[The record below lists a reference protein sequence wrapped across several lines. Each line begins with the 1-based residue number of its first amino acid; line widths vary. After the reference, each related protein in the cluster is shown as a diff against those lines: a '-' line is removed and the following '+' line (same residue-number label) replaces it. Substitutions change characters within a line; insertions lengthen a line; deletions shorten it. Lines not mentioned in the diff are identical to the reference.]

1 MADTEKK
8 YNVDTMAMIEAFC
21 EYRVGK
27 TNLKSASKELEA
39 STGLPKETCEALLKE
54 MKRHNVTQIRGYT
67 NEPERLKKGK
77 KGKPNDAKL
86 KLVLIECLVYRSCIQ
101 FTQGVGYV
109 CKKISYCCHL

>member
-8 YNVDTMAMIEAFC
+8 YNVDTMAIIEAFC

-77 KGKPNDAKL
+77 KGKTNDAKL
-86 KLVLIECLVYRSCIQ
+86 
-101 FTQGVGYV
+101 
-109 CKKISYCCHL
+109 